1 MKNPAMKFVLQ
12 VKIKQ
17 GHTVEEYAEAWEQ
30 ASAVIQKMPG
40 ARGTYLHRGIG
51 DHATLLAI
59 AEWDSKK
66 ARDQAMPRLQN
77 APASRAIIDR
87 HLAYGDVSLVGEFEE
102 PEWQVIP

>member
-1 MKNPAMKFVLQ
+1 MRFVFQ

-40 ARGTYLHRGIG
+40 ARGTYLHRGIS
-51 DHATLLAI
+51 DPATLLAM
-59 AEWDSKK
+59 AEWDSKG
-66 ARDQAMPRLQN
+66 ARDQAMATLQN
-77 APASRAIIDR
+77 DPAARDIIDR
-87 HLAYGDVSLVGEFEE
+87 HLAYGDISLVGEFED

>member
-1 MKNPAMKFVLQ
+1 MKFIFQ

-40 ARGTYLHRGIG
+40 TRGTYLYRGIG

-66 ARDQAMPRLQN
+66 ARDQAMASLQKD
-77 APASRAIIDR
+77 PATSDIIDR
-87 HLAYGDVSLVGEFEE
+87 HLAYGDISLVGEFED